1 MDVKETKMKTQD
13 IKDMGQA
20 LQQVQESAKAAL
32 AKKLA
37 KASASSEKGKAAVTL
52 PKAPF
57 DIPKKDT
64 KDEGYGSMVSP
75 AAKKAIDARVAANT
89 AALKAKGKNADGSP
103 MKKEALKGDQ
113 HKLDHDKDGD
123 IDAADF
129 KKLRNKKKGEKSEVK
144 PRQETDTDKGE
155 ATAENLLR
163 IEAVDDD
170 DDDRPH
176 THALVDKKGTAHG
189 FAPWK
194 LYDGSHHLVTNR
206 AGMRVAT
213 SDDHAFAK
221 KMAKNRGGSV
231 ITTKAVKLKKPMDH
245 ADAKKLVGKSI
256 KGHYHEATES
266 PKWPVYAR
274 IMEKQS
280 HTAGAT
286 APEEMD
292 SKDSP
297 SAKKMKKD
305 HKPEV
310 DDTEAK
316 GHVDAAEAGRKGPS
330 AKARPN
336 DNMKGDKNV
345 VNPVKGAV
353 TNGSN

>member
-1 MDVKETKMKTQD
+1 MKTQD
-13 IKDMGQA
+13 IKNMGQA

-57 DIPKKDT
+57 DIPKKGA

-113 HKLDHDKDGD
+113 HRLDRDDDGD

-129 KKLRNKKKGEKSEVK
+129 AKLRKKKKGEKSEVK
-144 PRQETDTDKGE
+144 PRQETDTDKGQ
-155 ATAENLLR
+155 ATAEKTEGKVSEVSMDTAKNAFYKRKMQAFDAAHRGDSKLANKL
-163 IEAVDDD
+163 A
-170 DDDRPH
+170 
-176 THALVDKKGTAHG
+176 DKKN
-189 FAPWK
+189 K
-194 LYDGSHHLVTNR
+194 
-206 AGMRVAT
+206 
-213 SDDHAFAK
+213 
-221 KMAKNRGGSV
+221 
-231 ITTKAVKLKKPMDH
+231 TKAYIAKRESVKEDW
-245 ADAKKLVGKSI
+245 D
-256 KGHYHEATES
+256 EATES
-266 PKWPVYAR
+266 TRWPIYAR

-310 DDTEAK
+310 NDTEAK

-336 DNMKGDKNV
+336 DNMKGDKNI

>member
-13 IKDMGQA
+13 IKNMGQA

-57 DIPKKDT
+57 DIPKKD
-64 KDEGYGSMVSP
+64 
-75 AAKKAIDARVAANT
+75 AN
-89 AALKAKGKNADGSP
+89 
-103 MKKEALKGDQ
+103 EALKGDQ
-113 HKLDHDKDGD
+113 HKLDHDDDGD
-123 IDAADF
+123 IDADDF

-144 PRQETDTDKGE
+144 PRQETDTDKGQ
-155 ATAENLLR
+155 ATAENR
-163 IEAVDDD
+163 SRKESYDDD
-170 DDDRPH
+170 DEEHEPH
-176 THALVDKKGTAHG
+176 THAIVDKKGNAHG
-189 FAPWK
+189 FAHYK
-194 LYDGSHHLVTNR
+194 LRDAHVVKDRHGST
-206 AGMRVAT
+206 VAT
-213 SDDHAFAK
+213 SDSMSGAK
-221 KMAKNRGGSV
+221 MYQRIHKGGT
-231 ITTKAVKLKKPMDH
+231 ITPTKAVKLKKPMDH
-245 ADAKKLVGKSI
+245 ADAKKMVGKSI
-256 KGHYHEATES
+256 QGHYHEATES
-266 PKWPVYAR
+266 TKWPVYAR
-274 IMEKQS
+274 IMEKKA

-310 DDTEAK
+310 NDTEAK

>member
-1 MDVKETKMKTQD
+1 MDVKETKMKTQN
-13 IKDMGQA
+13 IKDMGLA

-57 DIPKKDT
+57 DIPKK
-64 KDEGYGSMVSP
+64 G
-75 AAKKAIDARVAANT
+75 AN
-89 AALKAKGKNADGSP
+89 
-103 MKKEALKGDQ
+103 EALKGDQ
-113 HKLDHDKDGD
+113 HKLDHDDDGD

-129 KKLRNKKKGEKSEVK
+129 KKLRAKKKGEKSEVK
-144 PRQETDTDKGE
+144 PRQETDTDKGQ
-155 ATAENLLR
+155 ATAE
-163 IEAVDDD
+163 
-170 DDDRPH
+170 
-176 THALVDKKGTAHG
+176 K
-189 FAPWK
+189 
-194 LYDGSHHLVTNR
+194 
-206 AGMRVAT
+206 
-213 SDDHAFAK
+213 
-221 KMAKNRGGSV
+221 
-231 ITTKAVKLKKPMDH
+231 
-245 ADAKKLVGKSI
+245 
-256 KGHYHEATES
+256 TES
-266 PKWPVYAR
+266 TRWPIYAR
-274 IMEKQS
+274 IMEKAT
-280 HTAGAT
+280 HKGGT

>member
-1 MDVKETKMKTQD
+1 MSNITAKLAE
-13 IKDMGQA
+13 A
-20 LQQVQESAKAAL
+20 YAQVNENQKAAM

-57 DIPKKDT
+57 DIPKKD
-64 KDEGYGSMVSP
+64 
-75 AAKKAIDARVAANT
+75 AN
-89 AALKAKGKNADGSP
+89 
-103 MKKEALKGDQ
+103 EALKGDQ
-113 HKLDHDKDGD
+113 HKLDHDDDGD

-129 KKLRNKKKGEKSEVK
+129 AKLRKKKKGEKSEVK
-144 PRQETDTDKGE
+144 PHQETDADKGK
-155 ATAENLLR
+155 ATAEK
-163 IEAVDDD
+163 
-170 DDDRPH
+170 
-176 THALVDKKGTAHG
+176 T
-189 FAPWK
+189 
-194 LYDGSHHLVTNR
+194 
-206 AGMRVAT
+206 
-213 SDDHAFAK
+213 
-221 KMAKNRGGSV
+221 
-231 ITTKAVKLKKPMDH
+231 
-245 ADAKKLVGKSI
+245 
-256 KGHYHEATES
+256 EATR
-266 PKWPVYAR
+266 WPVYAR
-274 IMEKQS
+274 IMEK
-280 HTAGAT
+280 AT
-286 APEEMD
+286 HKGGGTPPEEMD

-310 DDTEAK
+310 NDTEEK

>member
-1 MDVKETKMKTQD
+1 MKTQD
-13 IKDMGQA
+13 IKNMGQA
-20 LQQVQESAKAAL
+20 LQQVQESSKAAL

-57 DIPKKDT
+57 DIPKKD
-64 KDEGYGSMVSP
+64 
-75 AAKKAIDARVAANT
+75 AN
-89 AALKAKGKNADGSP
+89 
-103 MKKEALKGDQ
+103 EALKGDQ
-113 HKLDHDKDGD
+113 HKLDHDDDGD

-129 KKLRNKKKGEKSEVK
+129 AKLRKKKKGEKSEVK
-144 PRQETDTDKGE
+144 PRQETDADKGQ
-155 ATAENLLR
+155 ATAEK
-163 IEAVDDD
+163 
-170 DDDRPH
+170 
-176 THALVDKKGTAHG
+176 T
-189 FAPWK
+189 
-194 LYDGSHHLVTNR
+194 
-206 AGMRVAT
+206 
-213 SDDHAFAK
+213 
-221 KMAKNRGGSV
+221 
-231 ITTKAVKLKKPMDH
+231 
-245 ADAKKLVGKSI
+245 
-256 KGHYHEATES
+256 EATR
-266 PKWPVYAR
+266 WPVYAR
-274 IMEKQS
+274 IMEK
-280 HTAGAT
+280 AT
-286 APEEMD
+286 HKGGTPPEEMD

-310 DDTEAK
+310 NDTEEK

>member
-13 IKDMGQA
+13 IKNMGLA
-20 LQQVQESAKAAL
+20 LQQVQETFNDARPGTKQNQKDFDKAAKMAKPKDKVSLKPMPTSL
-32 AKKLA
+32 AKKMA
-37 KASASSEKGKAAVTL
+37 K
-52 PKAPF
+52 
-57 DIPKKDT
+57 D
-64 KDEGYGSMVSP
+64 
-75 AAKKAIDARVAANT
+75 
-89 AALKAKGKNADGSP
+89 
-103 MKKEALKGDQ
+103 EALKGDQ
-113 HKLDHDKDGD
+113 HKLDHDDDGD

-144 PRQETDTDKGE
+144 PRQETDTDKGQ
-155 ATAENLLR
+155 AAAENRLR
-163 IEAVDDD
+163 KEAFDDD
-170 DDDRPH
+170 DREDRPH
-176 THALVDKKGTAHG
+176 THALVDKKGNAHG
-189 FAPWK
+189 FAPYK
-194 LYDGSHHLVTNR
+194 LRDVHVVKDRHGST
-206 AGMRVAT
+206 VAS
-213 SDDHAFAK
+213 SDDMGGAK
-221 KMAKNRGGSV
+221 MHQRIHKGT
-231 ITTKAVKLKKPMDH
+231 ITSTKAVKLKKPMDH

-266 PKWPVYAR
+266 TKWPIYAR
-274 IMEKQS
+274 IMEKLS

-310 DDTEAK
+310 NDTEAK

>member
-57 DIPKKDT
+57 DIPKKD
-64 KDEGYGSMVSP
+64 
-75 AAKKAIDARVAANT
+75 ANE
-89 AALKAKGKNADGSP
+89 D
-103 MKKEALKGDQ
+103 LKGDQ

-129 KKLRNKKKGEKSEVK
+129 KKLRAKKKGEKSEVK
-144 PRQETDTDKGE
+144 PRQETDTDKGQ
-155 ATAENLLR
+155 ATAEK
-163 IEAVDDD
+163 
-170 DDDRPH
+170 
-176 THALVDKKGTAHG
+176 T
-189 FAPWK
+189 
-194 LYDGSHHLVTNR
+194 
-206 AGMRVAT
+206 
-213 SDDHAFAK
+213 
-221 KMAKNRGGSV
+221 
-231 ITTKAVKLKKPMDH
+231 
-245 ADAKKLVGKSI
+245 
-256 KGHYHEATES
+256 EATR
-266 PKWPVYAR
+266 WPVYAR
-274 IMEKQS
+274 IMEK
-280 HTAGAT
+280 AT
-286 APEEMD
+286 HKGGGTPPEEMD

>member
-1 MDVKETKMKTQD
+1 MKTQD
-13 IKDMGQA
+13 IKNMGQA
-20 LQQVQESAKAAL
+20 LQQVQESSKAAL

-113 HKLDHDKDGD
+113 HKLDHDDDGD

-144 PRQETDTDKGE
+144 PRQETDTDKGQ
-155 ATAENLLR
+155 ATAEK
-163 IEAVDDD
+163 
-170 DDDRPH
+170 
-176 THALVDKKGTAHG
+176 T
-189 FAPWK
+189 
-194 LYDGSHHLVTNR
+194 
-206 AGMRVAT
+206 
-213 SDDHAFAK
+213 
-221 KMAKNRGGSV
+221 
-231 ITTKAVKLKKPMDH
+231 
-245 ADAKKLVGKSI
+245 
-256 KGHYHEATES
+256 EATR
-266 PKWPVYAR
+266 WPVYAR
-274 IMEKQS
+274 IMEK
-280 HTAGAT
+280 AT
-286 APEEMD
+286 HKGGGTPPEEMD

-310 DDTEAK
+310 NDTEQK